1 MICTSI
7 DVYFQEVEEMEAQW
21 QVEKAELVDTIKKL
35 NERQSLAFD
44 MAKSKGTSDDVICS
58 PAGNM
63 FNISF
68 SLCQL

>member
-44 MAKSKGTSDDVICS
+44 MANSKGTSDDVTCS
-58 PAGNM
+58 PAGNI

-68 SLCQL
+68 SISQL